1 MYAYYV
7 LLGVY
12 GYKLDSSPAGFGS
25 QTPGCTLYNQI
36 PTTAELKTLMI
47 DTNTKTAWL
56 NLKRI
61 NLEHWYWLDGVFY
74 GMLCSHC
81 LFVTYCCKCQAV
93 Q

>member
-12 GYKLDSSPAGFGS
+12 GYKLDSSPARFGS

-36 PTTAELKTLMI
+36 PTTAELKTLRRDI
-47 DTNTKTAWL
+47 KTAWL

-61 NLEHWYWLDGVFY
+61 NLERWYWLDGVFY
-74 GMLCSHC
+74 GML
-81 LFVTYCCKCQAV
+81 
-93 Q
+93 